1 MILAIIEGLVLSLAV
16 AGTAFAWG
24 HRLFVDWRDVATML
38 GQAAAV
44 SLCCITA
51 FYYNDLYDLRVVRS
65 FSLFASRLLQSF
77 GVALILLA
85 VFYTIIPDAGMTEGA
100 FVSGLLVAAGLLVPL
115 RAAGYLI
122 MRRRAFADR
131 VLVLGAGPLA
141 RRVIHEIES
150 RPNFRYSVVGVVD
163 DGNGVEPGD
172 MPYPVL
178 GPLER
183 LDKII
188 DDVKPDRLI
197 VALTERRGRMP
208 LAQLLECGA
217 RGILVEDGLRTYE
230 YFTGKLPIESL
241 TPSFLI
247 FSGAF
252 RKSRLQMGLRRASSL
267 LAGTAGLLL
276 TAPIMAVIAA
286 AIALDSR
293 GPVFFI
299 DRRAGRGGRPF
310 NLVKFRTMH
319 PLPPGETVPA
329 AVWDRDDD
337 RRRHARRPLHPQ
349 APPRRA
355 APVLEHP
362 EGRHGPGRPA
372 AGDPGERADDE
383 RADPVLRPAALGAAG
398 THRLGPDAVRLLGQ
412 PRAGHREDPLRSV
425 LHPANVPLAGP
436 SHPGRHREDHAIWPR
451 GQVAAARSPWHS
463 R

>member
-1 MILAIIEGLVLSLAV
+1 MILAILEGLVLSLAV
-16 AGTAFAWG
+16 AATAFAWG
-24 HRLFVDWRDVATML
+24 HRLFVDWIDVATML
-38 GQAAAV
+38 GQAGAV

-77 GVALILLA
+77 GVALMLLGL
-85 VFYTIIPDAGMTEGA
+85 FYTIVPDAGMTEGA

-115 RAAGYLI
+115 RAIGYTI

-131 VLVLGAGPLA
+131 VLVLGTGPLA
-141 RRVIHEIES
+141 RRVIQEIES
-150 RPNFRYSVVGVVD
+150 RPNFRYAVVGVVD
-163 DGNGVEPGD
+163 DGTGVDAGD
-172 MPYPVL
+172 LPYPVL

-183 LDKII
+183 LDKIL

-208 LAQLLECGA
+208 LTQLLECGA

-267 LAGTAGLLL
+267 LLAAVGLLL
-276 TAPIMAVIAA
+276 SAPLMAVIAV
-286 AIALDSR
+286 AIAIDSR
-293 GPVFFI
+293 GPVFFV

-319 PLPPGETVPA
+319 PLPPGEMVA
-329 AVWDRDDD
+329 SSVWDRDDELRVTRVGHFIRTLRLD
-337 RRRHARRPLHPQ
+337 ELPQFWNVVKGDMDLVGPRPEIL
-349 APPRRA
+349 
-355 APVLEHP
+355 
-362 EGRHGPGRPA
+362 
-372 AGDPGERADDE
+372 
-383 RADPVLRPAALGAAG
+383 
-398 THRLGPDAVRLLGQ
+398 
-412 PRAGHREDPLRSV
+412 
-425 LHPANVPLAGP
+425 ANVQTMSEEIPYYGLRH
-436 SHPGRHREDHAIWPR
+436 SVRPGLTGWAQTRFGYSVSLEQVTEKIRYDLFYIKQMSFWLDLRILVDTVKIMLFGR
-451 GQVAAARSPWHS
+451 GAK
-463 R
+463 

>member
-1 MILAIIEGLVLSLAV
+1 VTLAIIEGLVLSLAV
-16 AGTAFAWG
+16 AGSAFAWG
-24 HRLFVDWRDVATML
+24 HRLFLDWLDVAAML
-38 GQAAAV
+38 GQAGAV
-44 SLCCITA
+44 SLCCIVA

-65 FSLFASRLLQSF
+65 FSLFTTRLLQSF
-77 GVALILLA
+77 GVALLLLA
-85 VFYTIIPDAGMTEGA
+85 LFYALVPDVGMTERA

-115 RAAGYLI
+115 RAIGYLV

-141 RRVIHEIES
+141 QQVIHEIES
-150 RPNFRYSVVGVVD
+150 RPNFRYAVVGVVD
-163 DGNGVEPGD
+163 DGSAAEAGD
-172 MPYPVL
+172 LPYPVL

-208 LAQLLECGA
+208 LTQLLECGG

-252 RKSRLQMGLRRASSL
+252 RKSRLQLALRRATSL
-267 LAGTAGLLL
+267 VAAAVGLLL
-276 TAPIMAVIAA
+276 TAPLVAVIAL

-293 GPVFFI
+293 GPILFI

-319 PLPPGETVPA
+319 PLPPGQSTSA
-329 AVWDRDDD
+329 AIWDRDDTSRITRVGWVI
-337 RRRHARRPLHPQ
+337 RRLRLDELPQFWNILTGDMDLVGPRPEIL
-349 APPRRA
+349 
-355 APVLEHP
+355 
-362 EGRHGPGRPA
+362 
-372 AGDPGERADDE
+372 
-383 RADPVLRPAALGAAG
+383 
-398 THRLGPDAVRLLGQ
+398 
-412 PRAGHREDPLRSV
+412 
-425 LHPANVPLAGP
+425 ANVQTMSEQIPYYGLRH
-436 SHPGRHREDHAIWPR
+436 SVRPGLTGWAQTRFGYSVSLEQVTEKIRYDLFYIKHMSFWLDLRILVDTVKIVLFGR
-451 GQVAAARSPWHS
+451 GAK
-463 R
+463 

>member
-1 MILAIIEGLVLSLAV
+1 
-16 AGTAFAWG
+16 
-24 HRLFVDWRDVATML
+24 ML
-38 GQAAAV
+38 GQAGAI
-44 SLCCITA
+44 SLCCIVA

-77 GVALILLA
+77 GVALMLLA
-85 VFYTIIPDAGMTEGA
+85 VFYTVVPDAGMIEGA

-115 RAAGYLI
+115 RAIGYLI

-163 DGNGVEPGD
+163 DGSGAEPGD
-172 MPYPVL
+172 VPYPVL

-208 LAQLLECGA
+208 LGQLLECGG

-267 LAGTAGLLL
+267 VAAATGLLL
-276 TAPIMAVIAA
+276 AAPLMAVIAA

-319 PLPPGETVPA
+319 PLPPGETVA
-329 AVWDRDDD
+329 ASVWDRDDD
-337 RRRHARRPLHPQ
+337 VRVTRVGRFIRKLRLDELPQFWNILRGDMDLVGPRPEIL
-349 APPRRA
+349 
-355 APVLEHP
+355 
-362 EGRHGPGRPA
+362 
-372 AGDPGERADDE
+372 
-383 RADPVLRPAALGAAG
+383 
-398 THRLGPDAVRLLGQ
+398 
-412 PRAGHREDPLRSV
+412 
-425 LHPANVPLAGP
+425 ANVQTMSEQIPYYGLRH
-436 SHPGRHREDHAIWPR
+436 SVRPGLTGWAQTRFGYSVSLEQVTEKIRYDLFYIKQMSLWLDLRILVDTVKIMLFGR
-451 GQVAAARSPWHS
+451 GAK
-463 R
+463 

>member
-1 MILAIIEGLVLSLAV
+1 
-16 AGTAFAWG
+16 
-24 HRLFVDWRDVATML
+24 ML
-38 GQAAAV
+38 GQAGAI
-44 SLCCITA
+44 SLCCIVA

-77 GVALILLA
+77 GVALMLLA
-85 VFYTIIPDAGMTEGA
+85 VFYTVVPDAGMTEGA

-115 RAAGYLI
+115 RAIGYLI

-163 DGNGVEPGD
+163 DGSGAEPGD
-172 MPYPVL
+172 LPYPVL

-188 DDVKPDRLI
+188 DDVKPDRLV

-208 LAQLLECGA
+208 LSQLLECGA

-252 RKSRLQMGLRRASSL
+252 RKSRLQMGLRRVSSL
-267 LAGTAGLLL
+267 VAAAAGLVL
-276 TAPIMAVIAA
+276 TAPLMAVIAA

-319 PLPPGETVPA
+319 PLPPGETVVA
-329 AVWDRDDD
+329 SVWDRDDD
-337 RRRHARRPLHPQ
+337 VRVTRVGRFIRKLRLDELPQFWNILKGDMDLVGPRPEIL
-349 APPRRA
+349 
-355 APVLEHP
+355 
-362 EGRHGPGRPA
+362 
-372 AGDPGERADDE
+372 
-383 RADPVLRPAALGAAG
+383 
-398 THRLGPDAVRLLGQ
+398 
-412 PRAGHREDPLRSV
+412 
-425 LHPANVPLAGP
+425 ANVQTMSEQIPYYGLRH
-436 SHPGRHREDHAIWPR
+436 SVRPGLTGWAQTRFGYSVSLEQVTEKIRYDLFYIKQMSLWLDLRILVDTVKIMLFGR
-451 GQVAAARSPWHS
+451 GAK
-463 R
+463 

>member
-1 MILAIIEGLVLSLAV
+1 MILAILEGLVLSLAV
-16 AGTAFAWG
+16 SATAFAWG
-24 HRLFVDWRDVATML
+24 HRLFVDWIDVATML
-38 GQAAAV
+38 GQAGAV

-77 GVALILLA
+77 GVALMLLGL
-85 VFYTIIPDAGMTEGA
+85 FYTIVPDAGMTEGA

-115 RAAGYLI
+115 RAIGYTI

-131 VLVLGAGPLA
+131 VLVLGTGPLA
-141 RRVIHEIES
+141 RRVIQEIES
-150 RPNFRYSVVGVVD
+150 RPNFRYAVVGVVD
-163 DGNGVEPGD
+163 DGTGVDAGD
-172 MPYPVL
+172 LPYPVL

-183 LDKII
+183 LDKIL

-208 LAQLLECGA
+208 LTQLLECGA

-267 LAGTAGLLL
+267 LLAAVGLLL
-276 TAPIMAVIAA
+276 SAPLMAVIAV
-286 AIALDSR
+286 AIAIDSR
-293 GPVFFI
+293 GPVFFV

-319 PLPPGETVPA
+319 PLPPGETVA
-329 AVWDRDDD
+329 SSVWDRDDELRVTRVGRFIRKLRLD
-337 RRRHARRPLHPQ
+337 ELPQFWNVVKGDMDLVGPRPEIL
-349 APPRRA
+349 
-355 APVLEHP
+355 
-362 EGRHGPGRPA
+362 
-372 AGDPGERADDE
+372 
-383 RADPVLRPAALGAAG
+383 
-398 THRLGPDAVRLLGQ
+398 
-412 PRAGHREDPLRSV
+412 
-425 LHPANVPLAGP
+425 ANVQTMSEEIPYYGLRH
-436 SHPGRHREDHAIWPR
+436 SVRPGLTGWAQTRFGYSVSLEQVTEKIRYDLFYIKQMSFWLDLRILVDTVKIMLFGR
-451 GQVAAARSPWHS
+451 GAK
-463 R
+463 

>member
-1 MILAIIEGLVLSLAV
+1 VILAVIEGLVLSLAV

-24 HRLFVDWRDVATML
+24 HRLFVDWIDVATML
-38 GQAAAV
+38 GQAGAV

-77 GVALILLA
+77 GVALMLLGL
-85 VFYTIIPDAGMTEGA
+85 FYTIVPDAGMTEGA

-115 RAAGYLI
+115 RAIGYTI

-150 RPNFRYSVVGVVD
+150 RPNFRYAVVGVVD
-163 DGNGVEPGD
+163 DGSGTEAGD
-172 MPYPVL
+172 LPYPVL

-208 LAQLLECGA
+208 LGQLLECGA

-247 FSGAF
+247 FSGAV
-252 RKSRLQMGLRRASSL
+252 RKSRLQMGLRRVSSFL
-267 LAGTAGLLL
+267 LAAVGLLL
-276 TAPIMAVIAA
+276 SAPLMAVIAA
-286 AIALDSR
+286 AITIDSR
-293 GPVFFI
+293 GPVFFV

-319 PLPPGETVPA
+319 PLPPGETVTA
-329 AVWDRDDD
+329 SVWDRDDELRVTRVGRFIRKLRLD
-337 RRRHARRPLHPQ
+337 ELPQFWNVLKGDMDLVGPRPEIL
-349 APPRRA
+349 
-355 APVLEHP
+355 
-362 EGRHGPGRPA
+362 
-372 AGDPGERADDE
+372 
-383 RADPVLRPAALGAAG
+383 
-398 THRLGPDAVRLLGQ
+398 
-412 PRAGHREDPLRSV
+412 
-425 LHPANVPLAGP
+425 ANVQTMSEEIPYYGLRH
-436 SHPGRHREDHAIWPR
+436 SVRPGLTGWAQTRFGYSVSLEQVTEKIRSDLFYIKQMSLWLDLRILVDTVKIMLFGR
-451 GQVAAARSPWHS
+451 GAK
-463 R
+463 